1 MLLLLLACTRAGT
14 DTGTPT
20 TTTPVDAGTLAAVQ
34 AETFTP
40 SCAFSSCHAATN
52 PAGALDLTNG
62 HSYAALV
69 GVPSA
74 DAAGETLVVPGDSG
88 ASYLIK
94 KCTGGADFVGDLMPQ
109 GTTTG
114 LDADRLSNLAAW
126 IDAGAAD
133 N

>member
-1 MLLLLLACTRAGT
+1 MLVLLLACTAAGT
-14 DTGTPT
+14 DTGTPA
-20 TTTPVDAGTLAAVQ
+20 TTPLEAGTLAAVQ

-40 SCAFSSCHAATN
+40 SCTFSSCHAATN
-52 PAGALDLTNG
+52 PAAALDLTEG

-69 GVPSA
+69 DVPSA
-74 DAAGETLVVPGDSG
+74 DATGETLVVPGASG

-94 KCTGGADFVGDLMPQ
+94 KCTGGADFVGDLMPS

-114 LDADRLSNLAAW
+114 LDAGRLTNLAAW